1 MTTINAYLNADHSSC
16 DTSFSEL
23 EDNARAGNWRQ
34 TKDAYQTLQQA
45 LEQHLSMEE
54 DLLFPA
60 FEKITGNR
68 NGPTGIMRM
77 EHGLIRNILVRM
89 AYALA
94 QRDAPDFLNHA
105 GTLLTTLQ
113 QHNLKEENILRL
125 MADCILLSKHVD
137 IIDATTPR
145 TAVSA

>member
-1 MTTINAYLNADHSSC
+1 MTTINAYLNADHPSC
-16 DTSFSEL
+16 DSPFSEL
-23 EDNARAGNWRQ
+23 EDHARAGNWRQ
-34 TKDAYQTLQQA
+34 TKETFLTLQQA
-45 LEQHLSMEE
+45 LEQHLGMEE
-54 DLLFPA
+54 EFLFPA

-94 QRDAPDFLNHA
+94 QRDAADFLHHA
-105 GTLLTTLQ
+105 DTLLTTLQ